1 MTPTA
6 VTPAARTK
14 RSAASPDAAG
24 RSPAAVPTA
33 PANRPRRTST
43 PKRPGSPH
51 PSTPRPSHRT
61 PLQRSTVPRAPRRV
75 SGPVAGVTTP
85 RPTAPRTTPR
95 RAPRVDTPARVP
107 RSARAL
113 ARLRTL
119 PDHSLLDRVVRGRLW
134 IPLLGVLLVGIVAMQ
149 VEVLKLNASI
159 GHSMVHSTQLQSDNQ
174 LLRASV
180 SKLSDDQR
188 VESEAV
194 DLGMSMPAATQPLF
208 VTDSTSANLSRALA
222 NIHTPDATAF
232 AAKTAQAAAARAAAV
247 IDSSGQ

>member
-14 RSAASPDAAG
+14 RT
-24 RSPAAVPTA
+24 PT
-33 PANRPRRTST
+33 T
-43 PKRPGSPH
+43 PKRAASPH
-51 PSTPRPSHRT
+51 PSTPRPSHRK
-61 PLQRSTVPRAPRRV
+61 PLQRSTVPRTPRRV
-75 SGPVAGVTTP
+75 SGPVPRITAP

-107 RSARAL
+107 GSARAL

-119 PDHSLLDRVVRGRLW
+119 PDHLLLDRVVRGRLW
-134 IPLLGVLLVGIVAMQ
+134 IPLLGMLLVGIVAMQ

-159 GHSMVHSTQLQSDNQ
+159 GHSMVHSTQLQSENQ

-180 SKLSDDQR
+180 SRLSDDQR
-188 VESEAV
+188 IESEAV

-208 VTDSTSANLSRALA
+208 VSDGTSGNLSRALA

-232 AAKTAQAAAARAAAV
+232 AAKTAQTAAGRAAAV
-247 IDSSGQ
+247 ISSSGQ

>member
-14 RSAASPDAAG
+14 RSTTSPRPTG
-24 RSPAAVPTA
+24 RSHAAAPAA
-33 PANRPRRTST
+33 PARRTPPT
-43 PKRPGSPH
+43 PKRAASPH
-51 PSTPRPSHRT
+51 PSTPRTTHRK

-75 SGPVAGVTTP
+75 SGPVAGVTAP
-85 RPTAPRTTPR
+85 RPTAPRTAPR
-95 RAPRVDTPARVP
+95 RAPRVDTPARAP
-107 RSARAL
+107 RSVRAL

-159 GHSMVHSTQLQSDNQ
+159 GHSTVHLTQLQSENQ

-180 SKLSDDQR
+180 SGLSDDQR

-208 VTDSTSANLSRALA
+208 VSDSSSSNLSRALA
-222 NIHTPDATAF
+222 NIHTPNPTAF
-232 AAKTAQAAAARAAAV
+232 AANTAQNAAGRAAAV

>member
-14 RSAASPDAAG
+14 RSTTGARSAALSHAVAPPT
-24 RSPAAVPTA
+24 PA
-33 PANRPRRTST
+33 RRT
-43 PKRPGSPH
+43 PERPVSPH
-51 PSTPRPSHRT
+51 PSTLRPSHRE
-61 PLQRSTVPRAPRRV
+61 PRHRSTVPRAPRRV
-75 SGPVAGVTTP
+75 SGPVPGITAP
-85 RPTAPRTTPR
+85 RPTAPRQAPR

-113 ARLRTL
+113 TRLWTL

-159 GHSMVHSTQLQSDNQ
+159 GHSIVHTTELQSENQ
-174 LLRASV
+174 QLHASV
-180 SKLSDDQR
+180 SRLSDDQR
-188 VESEAV
+188 IESEAV

-208 VTDSTSANLSRALA
+208 MSDAASGNLGRALA
-222 NIHTPDATAF
+222 NIQPPNPTAF
-232 AAKTAQAAAARAAAV
+232 AARTAQAATARAAAV
-247 IDSSGQ
+247 ISSSGQ

>member
-14 RSAASPDAAG
+14 RT
-24 RSPAAVPTA
+24 PAA
-33 PANRPRRTST
+33 
-43 PKRPGSPH
+43 PKRAASPH
-51 PSTPRPSHRT
+51 PSTPRPSHRK
-61 PLQRSTVPRAPRRV
+61 PLQGSTVPRAPRRV
-75 SGPVAGVTTP
+75 SGPVPGITAP

-95 RAPRVDTPARVP
+95 RAPRVDTAARVP
-107 RSARAL
+107 GSARAL

-119 PDHSLLDRVVRGRLW
+119 PDHLLLDRVVRGRLW
-134 IPLLGVLLVGIVAMQ
+134 IPLLGMLLVGIVAMQ

-159 GHSMVHSTQLQSDNQ
+159 GHSMVHSTQLQSENQ

-180 SKLSDDQR
+180 SRLSDDQR
-188 VESEAV
+188 IESEAV

-208 VTDSTSANLSRALA
+208 VSNATSGNLSRALA

-232 AAKTAQAAAARAAAV
+232 AAKTAQTAAGRAAAV
-247 IDSSGQ
+247 ISSSGQ

>member
-14 RSAASPDAAG
+14 RSTTSPRAAG
-24 RSPAAVPTA
+24 RSRVTTSTA
-33 PANRPRRTST
+33 PARRTPPT
-43 PKRPGSPH
+43 PKRTASPH
-51 PSTPRPSHRT
+51 PPNPRPSHRT
-61 PLQRSTVPRAPRRV
+61 PLQRSTVPRAPRRH
-75 SGPVAGVTTP
+75 SGPVPGVTAP
-85 RPTAPRTTPR
+85 RPTAPRTSPG

-107 RSARAL
+107 RSVRAL

-159 GHSMVHSTQLQSDNQ
+159 GHSTVQSTQLQSENQ

-180 SKLSDDQR
+180 SRLSDDQR

-208 VTDSTSANLSRALA
+208 VSGSTSGNLSRALA
-222 NIHTPDATAF
+222 HIHTPNAAAF
-232 AAKTAQAAAARAAAV
+232 AARTALGATTRAAAV

>member
-14 RSAASPDAAG
+14 RSATSPRAAG
-24 RSPAAVPTA
+24 PSRAAAPIAPARRTPAA
-33 PANRPRRTST
+33 
-43 PKRPGSPH
+43 PKRPVSPH
-51 PSTPRPSHRT
+51 PSTPRPSHRK
-61 PLQRSTVPRAPRRV
+61 PLQRSTVPHAPRRV
-75 SGPVAGVTTP
+75 SGP
-85 RPTAPRTTPR
+85 TAPRPIAPGTAPR
-95 RAPRVDTPARVP
+95 RAPRVDTPAHVP

-113 ARLRTL
+113 TRLRTL

-159 GHSMVHSTQLQSDNQ
+159 GHSTVSSAQVQSENQ

-180 SKLSDDQR
+180 SRLSDDQR
-188 VESEAV
+188 IESEAV

-208 VTDSTSANLSRALA
+208 VSDSMSGNLSGALN
-222 NIHTPDATAF
+222 NIHTPNATAF
-232 AAKTAQAAAARAAAV
+232 AAKTAQAAAGRAAAV
-247 IDSSGQ
+247 IGSSGQ